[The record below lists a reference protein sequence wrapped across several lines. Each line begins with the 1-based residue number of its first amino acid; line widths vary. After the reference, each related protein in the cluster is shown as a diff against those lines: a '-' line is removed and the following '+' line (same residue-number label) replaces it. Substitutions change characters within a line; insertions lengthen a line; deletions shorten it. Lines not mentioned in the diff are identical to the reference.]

1 MISWILKLLAELAAD
16 IINGILNLVGSAIT
30 LMFEKIAEINLKN
43 EMVVGAADFTMYFA
57 LALVSL
63 VTIYKYFTIYILETD
78 GDSDADPL
86 EMWVRLSQAVLAI
99 CSSGTIFQLLMLI
112 SKDFTK
118 DLLESAKVDNLENYI
133 IDFVRGLLMRL
144 TPVNAVF
151 ICIYLFVVIGL
162 LIFCFMAGIRG
173 AELSLMRIIFPIVAC
188 DLITSNRDRWR
199 DFMTSCIITF
209 LGYSIQVFFFRMFTG
224 SLLQVS
230 SPVFDR
236 DFIIAFG
243 WFIGM
248 IRAPKWLEKYAYSS
262 GISRT
267 GGGVIRSLPML
278 LLKK

>member
-1 MISWILKLLAELAAD
+1 MISWLLKILAELAAD

-30 LMFEKIAEINLKN
+30 LLFENIAEINLKN

-63 VTIYKYFTIYILETD
+63 VTVYKYFTIYILETD
-78 GDSDADPL
+78 GDHDVDPL

-112 SKDFTK
+112 SKEFTK
-118 DLLESAKVDNLENYI
+118 DLLENAKVDNLENYI
-133 IDFVRGLLMRL
+133 IHFVQGLLVRL

-151 ICIYLFVVIGL
+151 ICIYLIMVIGL

-173 AELSLMRIIFPIVAC
+173 TELSLMRIIFPIMAC

-199 DFMTSCIITF
+199 DFITSCIITF
-209 LGYSIQVFFFRMFTG
+209 LGYSIQVLSFRMFTG
-224 SLLQVS
+224 ALLQVS
-230 SPVFDR
+230 QPIFDT
-236 DFIIAFG
+236 DFMIAFG
-243 WFIGM
+243 WFVGM
-248 IRAPKWLEKYAYSS
+248 IRVPKWLEKYAYSS
-262 GISRT
+262 GILRT
-267 GGGVIRSLPML
+267 GGGAVRSLPML